1 MKKPAPP
8 TGISMHADSTKFM
21 QTIVHHL
28 IVCNKDV
35 VFINLYS
42 HFRFFTVDGHHTN
55 KES

>member
-1 MKKPAPP
+1 
-8 TGISMHADSTKFM
+8 MHADSTKFM